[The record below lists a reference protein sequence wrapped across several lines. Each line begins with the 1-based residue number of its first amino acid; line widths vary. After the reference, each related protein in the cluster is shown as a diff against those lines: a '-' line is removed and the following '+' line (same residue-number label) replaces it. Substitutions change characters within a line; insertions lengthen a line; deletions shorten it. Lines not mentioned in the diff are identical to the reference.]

1 MWIFKT
7 LKIQRSFQ
15 DCSIILKLQKSF
27 ATHRWGKMYMMCLKI
42 SSLLYNKEKWKKNGY
57 DLKLLSFKKM
67 KHWIYKELG
76 NFQKFIFIKQWW
88 R

>member
-42 SSLLYNKEKWKKNGY
+42 SSLLYNKEK
-57 DLKLLSFKKM
+57 
-67 KHWIYKELG
+67 
-76 NFQKFIFIKQWW
+76 
-88 R
+88 